1 MYTYRYSK
9 CKHILHIIV
18 YVYIHAWKPNVQSV
32 PVEKD
37 SGLQAEK
44 DMFTN
49 MDTFPYTVYNKR
61 NMYRYTHIYI
71 YTSHKY
77 LFTVLICADTPPPSS
92 RNSGK

>member
-1 MYTYRYSK
+1 MYTYMPGNRMS
-9 CKHILHIIV
+9 
-18 YVYIHAWKPNVQSV
+18 QSV

-44 DMFTN
+44 DIFTN

-61 NMYRYTHIYI
+61 NMYRYIYI